1 MSQDTKVKTSK
12 YIKLVKLFHNYD
24 VNYLEHNINRWL
36 LKNTNVEVID
46 IKISGNDSNSVG
58 LVIYKKYI
66 NDKK

>member
-12 YIKLVKLFHNYD
+12 YIKQVKLFFNYD
-24 VNYLEHNINRWL
+24 VNYIENNINEWL
-36 LKNTNVEVID
+36 LKNTNVELLD
-46 IKISGNDSNSVG
+46 IKISGKDSNLVG